1 MHYSMTSHIALMTSS
16 HHWRAL
22 TLALLFGSCLQAA
35 AAPPVAV
42 RIALSDAMP
51 PISYFEHGEA
61 NGMFREVLEALF
73 EFAPGYRPEFHA
85 FPWARAQWLLK
96 NNQMDLFLTF
106 PSRDRRHYAD
116 FSRQAVFTLD
126 YGNLVYRTGNGHAQ
140 KIQTANSFDDLR
152 GLVFISQD
160 MVAWEQENVPAFIP
174 RYSVHNPAAIMHM
187 AYQRQTG
194 DFFIMPEE
202 QAIYYANMLGYRS
215 QLAMKKV
222 GFIPNSQVPFHLGV
236 RKSLRGGGE
245 LLAALEA
252 AMQQPGFRAKRRT
265 IEAKYRSL
273 AATSQ
278 AVRSAGR

>member
-1 MHYSMTSHIALMTSS
+1 MTSS
-16 HHWRAL
+16 LHRRAL
-22 TLALLFGSCLQAA
+22 VLGLLLAPCIQSA
-35 AAPPVAV
+35 AAPTVTI

-73 EFAPGYRPEFHA
+73 ELAPGYRPEFRA
-85 FPWARAQWLLK
+85 YPWARAQWLLK

-106 PSRDRRHYAD
+106 PSHDRRHYAN
-116 FSRQAVFTLD
+116 FSHQAVFTLD
-126 YGNLVYRTGNGHAQ
+126 YGNLVYRSGNSRAQ
-140 KIQTANSFDDLR
+140 QIQAANSFDDLR

-187 AYQRQTG
+187 AFQRQTG
-194 DFFIMPEE
+194 DFFIMPVE
-202 QAIYYANMLGYRS
+202 QAIYYANMLGYRN

-236 RKSLRGGGE
+236 RKSLSGGGD

-252 AMQQPGFRAKRRT
+252 AMQQPGFRAKRRA
-265 IEAKYRSL
+265 IEAKYRTL
-273 AATSQ
+273 AGTAQTL
-278 AVRSAGR
+278 RSAGR